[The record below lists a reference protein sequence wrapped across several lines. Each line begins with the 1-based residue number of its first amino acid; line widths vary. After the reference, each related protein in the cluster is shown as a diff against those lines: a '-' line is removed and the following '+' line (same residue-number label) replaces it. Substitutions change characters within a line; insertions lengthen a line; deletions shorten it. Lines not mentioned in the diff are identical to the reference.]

1 MTTTDPSPSPSP
13 AQRVFTLGAHARCE
27 DGVAGT
33 VTRVVVD
40 PRTRTVTHLVLV
52 PAHHN
57 GFGRLVPLDRVE
69 PATDDTGDVVLAC
82 TRAELATFDEAEEHR
97 FIPAVGVY
105 GVYDPGQALCWPYY
119 SGGLLGG
126 VGMGGGVGGA
136 PVMTSSETV
145 PLGEVSVHRG
155 EAVHTTDGTVG
166 HLHGLVVN
174 PDDGVSHLLLQQ
186 GHLWGRKQVAIPIG
200 AVVSMDD
207 GVALRLSTRQ
217 VHDLPE
223 VALHPH
229 AAKG

>member
-1 MTTTDPSPSPSP
+1 MTTTDPNPSPVP
-13 AQRVFTLGAHARCE
+13 RVFTLGAHARCE
-27 DGVAGT
+27 DGIAGT

-40 PRTRTVTHLVLV
+40 PRTRTVTHLVVV
-52 PAHHN
+52 PHRHT
-57 GFGRLVPLDRVE
+57 GFGRLVPLDRVG

-105 GVYDPGQALCWPYY
+105 GAYGPDLVLCWPYY

-136 PVMTSSETV
+136 PVMISSETV

-155 EAVHTTDGTVG
+155 DAVHTTDGTVG
-166 HLHGLVVN
+166 HLHGLVVD
-174 PDDGVSHLLLQQ
+174 PDDGVSHLLLQE
-186 GHLWGRKQVAIPIG
+186 GHLWGRKRVAIPIG

-207 GVALRLSTRQ
+207 GVVVRLSTRQ

-223 VALHPH
+223 VALHPPV
-229 AAKG
+229 AQG